1 MIRISDIFDI
11 LYLFVLQKVVDEV
24 DKKRKFVMLKK
35 LYQADKSFKI
45 IIV

>member
-35 LYQADKSFKI
+35 LYQTDNSFKI